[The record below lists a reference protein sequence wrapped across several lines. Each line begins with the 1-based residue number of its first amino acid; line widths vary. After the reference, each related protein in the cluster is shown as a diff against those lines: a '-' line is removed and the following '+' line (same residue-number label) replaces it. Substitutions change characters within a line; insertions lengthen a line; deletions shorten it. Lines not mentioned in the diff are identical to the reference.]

1 MGFPWRVS
9 LSMKHQMRQEGELR
23 FMADSERDG
32 LDWLHAIDFQVAS
45 AKRRSEEKLEEGF
58 EVRETYAL
66 LWTRMILLYNSKYAV
81 ALEVNII
88 WTTRTLQISESSCV
102 SVQPLRHVYKS
113 I

>member
-1 MGFPWRVS
+1 
-9 LSMKHQMRQEGELR
+9 MKHQMRQEGELR

-58 EVRETYAL
+58 EVRETYA
-66 LWTRMILLYNSKYAV
+66 RMILLYNSKYAV
-81 ALEVNII
+81 ALEANIL
-88 WTTRTLQISESSCV
+88 WTTRTLQISESSFV
-102 SVQPLRHVYKS
+102 SVQHIDMPLRHVYKP